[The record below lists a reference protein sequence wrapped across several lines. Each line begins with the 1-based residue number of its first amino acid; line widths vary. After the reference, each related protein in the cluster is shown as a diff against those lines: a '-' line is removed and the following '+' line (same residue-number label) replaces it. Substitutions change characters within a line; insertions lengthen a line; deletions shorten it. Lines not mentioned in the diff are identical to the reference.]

1 MPALGKEKKRSRLA
15 WATEARPV
23 FGNPKLVKLLKPLL
37 KTKRNVSEVSQQK
50 RLSKGKGKN

>member
-1 MPALGKEKKRSRLA
+1 MPALGKNKRSRSA